1 MATHPGV
8 QVKADGTLPAGW
20 WNDWVEAERVHGLIR
35 LELARHNGN
44 ANEAARRVG
53 VSSKTVQRLRARMRS

>member
-20 WNDWVEAERVHGLIR
+20 WNDWLERDRVHDRIYA
-35 LELARHNGN
+35 ELRQHNGN

-53 VSSKTVQRLRARMRS
+53 VSSKTVQRLKARMRS